1 MQVNS
6 KNRIH
11 LDSECNL
18 EVKGTNNV
26 IYVGKSVCNPLLSD
40 QKLQIKCLGDNN
52 YIYVDKGVTYGI
64 DCSIL
69 ATNGAWIYVGRD
81 AMFSNEVK
89 IINFGGKIS
98 IGNHVWL
105 GLAMVQSWELVP
117 R

>member
-40 QKLQIKCLGDNN
+40 QKCTIRSLTVMRVRQPMRIFLSWGSQCRIMAVIQILTA
-52 YIYVDKGVTYGI
+52 ISRRRSIRQGVPTQ
-64 DCSIL
+64 
-69 ATNGAWIYVGRD
+69 
-81 AMFSNEVK
+81 M
-89 IINFGGKIS
+89 
-98 IGNHVWL
+98 
-105 GLAMVQSWELVP
+105 
-117 R
+117 